1 MRAFH
6 RYGTWL
12 VSLEL
17 VALRVVFAAAHDR
30 ASGIDPA
37 TCRRSTW
44 TYVGDDRDRLGAPRA
59 TDNAKAPSPPPAV
72 PAPTPALPAAPASAA
87 AAERPEQPERPEKP
101 EQAERPETP
110 STPAKADAKGTRT
123 VNIDLPGITVNTGK
137 EHGGKKGVNITF
149 SGNGIHISTDEGADE
164 VAAAASQAEAAASV
178 AKNAAVG
185 AKERAEAERYAAVA
199 QRDAALAKAIG
210 AKAAAE
216 QARAVA
222 LGSTHAASAAAAQAA
237 SAAAS
242 GSENAVD
249 MVVGGQH
256 IRIAV
261 PAHANADDVRDA
273 VDEARKAIVESIN
286 DASEAQRQATQDAA
300 DAGRDAKQAAKDD
313 GKANGDGDDN
323 DNDEQTDTD
332 DHGRR
337 NTTREHTV
345 HYGNLPLL
353 AVWWI
358 LGSMLVKITYKGRMQ
373 AEVKAAVAT
382 ETAEA
387 ESLRRQ
393 VLEARMAMMQA
404 QVEPHFLF
412 NTLASIDHLIEFDPK
427 RASQMQRN
435 LISLLRASMPSMRS
449 TDSGL
454 RPLDLEL
461 AVVRPYLEILK
472 VRMEERLTTE
482 IDVPDGLLSAEFP
495 PMMIQTLVENSIKH
509 GLEPKA
515 EGGELLVKAE
525 IRHGKLCVT
534 VSDTGL
540 GFEAAAQ
547 GTTHGTGVGLANI
560 RERLALLYGSKATL
574 TIANNPVGGTIVTIT
589 VPYTAHT
596 ETPSDEGAKA

>member
-1 MRAFH
+1 VPEHADADD
-6 RYGTWL
+6 
-12 VSLEL
+12 VKDAINEAKDAI
-17 VALRVVFAAAHDR
+17 VDQLRDAEQQRRDDAQAAAD
-30 ASGIDPA
+30 
-37 TCRRSTW
+37 
-44 TYVGDDRDRLGAPRA
+44 
-59 TDNAKAPSPPPAV
+59 
-72 PAPTPALPAAPASAA
+72 AAREA
-87 AAERPEQPERPEKP
+87 
-101 EQAERPETP
+101 
-110 STPAKADAKGTRT
+110 ADAARAA
-123 VNIDLPGITVNTGK
+123 
-137 EHGGKKGVNITF
+137 
-149 SGNGIHISTDEGADE
+149 GADE
-164 VAAAASQAEAAASV
+164 
-178 AKNAAVG
+178 
-185 AKERAEAERYAAVA
+185 
-199 QRDAALAKAIG
+199 
-210 AKAAAE
+210 
-216 QARAVA
+216 
-222 LGSTHAASAAAAQAA
+222 
-237 SAAAS
+237 
-242 GSENAVD
+242 
-249 MVVGGQH
+249 
-256 IRIAV
+256 
-261 PAHANADDVRDA
+261 
-273 VDEARKAIVESIN
+273 
-286 DASEAQRQATQDAA
+286 
-300 DAGRDAKQAAKDD
+300 
-313 GKANGDGDDN
+313 DGDSDRS
-323 DNDEQTDTD
+323 TVRT
-332 DHGRR
+332 
-337 NTTREHTV
+337 HTV
-345 HYGNLPLL
+345 HYGEMLPLL

-358 LGSMLVKITYKGRMQ
+358 LGSLLLKITYKGRMQ
-373 AEVKAAVAT
+373 AEVKAAEAT

-515 EGGELLVKAE
+515 EGGHLSVKAE
-525 IRHGKLCVT
+525 IRHGRLAVT

-547 GTTHGTGVGLANI
+547 GSTHGTGVGLANI
-560 RERLALLYGSKATL
+560 RERLSLLYGTKATL

-596 ETPSDEGAKA
+596 DTDTDEGAKA